1 MGRKLPPRNG
11 ADTEHLSTYIIMRYF
26 LFAVMACLL
35 SACGGNTRGNNG
47 GADTIALAP
56 CPTFNPDTCMKFIQ
70 EQCNF
75 GPRVTGSEEAALCQQ
90 YLVEQFKRLGA
101 QVEEQPC
108 EVTLW
113 DGSTRAANN
122 IIAKVNPEN
131 NDRILLCAHCDS
143 RPWADNDADEKNH
156 HKPIVA
162 ANDGASGVGVM
173 LEICRLLQQNPV
185 KVGIDFVCFDAED
198 MGTPQW
204 AETEESDSHT
214 WCLGSKFWAEKA
226 REEGYRARYGIL
238 LDMVGGR
245 GSVFPP
251 EKVSQEFAQPI
262 VSLLWHLANQIGYG
276 HYFPLNREG
285 GYVMDDH
292 VNVNRFARIPCID
305 IIPNFTDG
313 PSSFGPTWH
322 TVNDTPENIDPNVLE
337 AVGQT
342 LTQLIYNEEL

>member
-131 NDRILLCAHCDS
+131 NDRILLCAHWDS

-156 HKPIVA
+156 HKPIAA

-185 KVGIDFVCFDAED
+185 KVGIDLVCFDAED

-226 REEGYRARYGIL
+226 REEVY
-238 LDMVGGR
+238 
-245 GSVFPP
+245 
-251 EKVSQEFAQPI
+251 
-262 VSLLWHLANQIGYG
+262 SL
-276 HYFPLNREG
+276 PR
-285 GYVMDDH
+285 
-292 VNVNRFARIPCID
+292 R
-305 IIPNFTDG
+305 
-313 PSSFGPTWH
+313 
-322 TVNDTPENIDPNVLE
+322 
-337 AVGQT
+337 
-342 LTQLIYNEEL
+342 